1 MNREEIISFLER
13 NIRTI
18 ITFLFQWISTD
29 GEVLGYILAVIH
41 ILLVFGS
48 TISMIIAHTLYP
60 AFWFQCC
67 ITSILILVWLQHIVL
82 KVCVLTVSEEKLHTS
97 FAPSIP
103 YLSMFWS
110 YVFNT
115 DLNSALTTL
124 VIAETVAVACFS
136 LQLVG
141 RCSSYLYEFYNI
153 QLV

>member
-82 KVCVLTVSEEKLHTS
+82 KVCVLTVSEEKLHSS

-141 RCSSYLYEFYNI
+141 RCTSYVYQSYNI
-153 QLV
+153 ELL

>member
-13 NIRTI
+13 NIRI
-18 ITFLFQWISTD
+18 IVTFLFQWISTD
-29 GEVLGYILAVIH
+29 GEVIAYILAVIH
-41 ILLVFGS
+41 ILLVVGS

-67 ITSILILVWLQHIVL
+67 ITAILIVVWLQHIVL
-82 KVCVLTVSEEKLHTS
+82 KVCVLTVSEEKLHKS

-103 YLSMFWS
+103 YISMFWS

-124 VIAETVAVACFS
+124 VIAETVAVGCFS

-141 RCSSYLYEFYNI
+141 RCTSYVYQSYNI
-153 QLV
+153 ELL